1 MRPKSTPFA
10 SSLPAQDN
18 SNVTILTWLEGG
30 ARYTL
35 YDWQIAHID
44 DANMYGDLSCLPAHH
59 LRELQR

>member
-18 SNVTILTWLEGG
+18 FKVTMRKRKEGG
-30 ARYTL
+30 GGYTR

-44 DANMYGDLSCLPAHH
+44 DANMYGDLSCLPDHH